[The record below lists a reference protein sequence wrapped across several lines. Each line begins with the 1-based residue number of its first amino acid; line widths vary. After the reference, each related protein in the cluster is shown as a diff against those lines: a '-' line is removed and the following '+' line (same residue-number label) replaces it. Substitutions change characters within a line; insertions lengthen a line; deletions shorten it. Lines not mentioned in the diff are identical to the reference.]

1 MKCLL
6 DVNFALACAWSTHK
20 QHSAANRWLDAQKQ
34 FATCPGT
41 QMGFLRV
48 SMSAA
53 YGATFAEANTALNAI
68 LALSSHR
75 FVEDDTAADD
85 LPSSLASR
93 HDVTDAHFV
102 TLASR
107 HGLKLVSLDEVL
119 CEKEWAQAVAMNPL
133 KNSFS
138 G

>member
-6 DVNFALACAWSTHK
+6 DVSLLIACAWSTHD
-20 QHSAANRWLDAQKQ
+20 QHAAANRWLDAQKL
-34 FATCPGT
+34 FTTCPGT

-53 YGATFAEANTALNAI
+53 YGATFDEANTALNAI

-75 FVEDDTAADD
+75 FVADDTVADK
-85 LPSSLASR
+85 LPRSLSSR

-107 HGLKLVSLDEVL
+107 HGLQLATLDNTL
-119 CEKEWAQAVAMNPL
+119 CEKAWAKGVALNPL
-133 KNSFS
+133 
-138 G
+138 